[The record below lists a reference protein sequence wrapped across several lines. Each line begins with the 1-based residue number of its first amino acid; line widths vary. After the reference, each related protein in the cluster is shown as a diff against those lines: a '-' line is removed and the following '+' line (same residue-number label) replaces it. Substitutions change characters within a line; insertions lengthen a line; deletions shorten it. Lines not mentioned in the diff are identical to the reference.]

1 MTSLERRGASCCGPL
16 TMFFLV
22 RQKRFWENGNEKLAI
37 MTAFALLGGAALA
50 ETPSEKIGVSS
61 ALGIAPTTQD
71 FVTEAAS
78 VGQFEIQ
85 SSQLAQDRAPDQST
99 KSFAQQMI
107 TDHQKLGSE
116 LKDLVKSK
124 AINVTIPDAMGSS
137 DQSTFDELKTLN
149 GADFDKQYRDDQYSG
164 HKSVVNLFRRYAKGG
179 ENADLKQRAQQTAPM
194 LEHHLQMAHD
204 LDKQA
209 TK

>member
-1 MTSLERRGASCCGPL
+1 MKK
-16 TMFFLV
+16 F
-22 RQKRFWENGNEKLAI
+22 AI

-50 ETPSEKIGVSS
+50 ETPSEKIGVNS

-78 VGQFEIQ
+78 AGQFEIQ
-85 SSQLAQDRAPDQST
+85 SSQLAQDRDPDQST

-107 TDHQKLGSE
+107 TDHRKLDSE

-137 DQSTFDELKTLN
+137 DQSKLDELKTLK
-149 GADFDKQYRDDQYSG
+149 GADFDKQYRDAQYSG
-164 HKSVVNLFRRYAKGG
+164 HKSVVSLFQRYAKGG
-179 ENADLKQRAQQTAPM
+179 ENADLKQWAQQSAPM
-194 LEHHLQMAHD
+194 LEHHLQMARD

>member
-1 MTSLERRGASCCGPL
+1 MRKL
-16 TMFFLV
+16 T
-22 RQKRFWENGNEKLAI
+22 I
-37 MTAFALLGGAALA
+37 MTVFALLGGAALA
-50 ETPSEKIGVSS
+50 ETPSEKIGVNS

-78 VGQFEIQ
+78 AGQFETQ
-85 SSQLAQDRAPDQST
+85 SSQLAQDRDPDQST
-99 KSFAQQMI
+99 KTFAQQMI
-107 TDHQKLGSE
+107 TDHQKLDSE

-124 AINVTIPDAMGSS
+124 AINVTIPDAMGNS
-137 DQSTFDELKTLN
+137 DQSTLDELKTLN

-164 HKSVVNLFRRYAKGG
+164 HKSVVNLFQRYAKGG
-179 ENADLKQRAQQTAPM
+179 DNADLKQWALQTASM
-194 LEHHLQMAHD
+194 LEHHLQMARD

>member
-1 MTSLERRGASCCGPL
+1 M
-16 TMFFLV
+16 
-22 RQKRFWENGNEKLAI
+22 KKLAI
-37 MTAFALLGGAALA
+37 MTAFVLLGGGALA
-50 ETPSEKIGVSS
+50 ETPSEKIGVNS

-78 VGQFEIQ
+78 AGQFEIQ
-85 SSQLAQDRAPDQST
+85 SSQLAQDRDPDPAT

-107 TDHQKLGSE
+107 ADHQKIGAE

-124 AINVTIPDAMGSS
+124 NIKVTIPDAMGSS
-137 DQSTFDELKTLN
+137 DQSMLDSLKSVN

-164 HKSVVNLFRRYAKGG
+164 HKNVVNLFQRYARGG
-179 ENADLKQRAQQTAPM
+179 DNPDLQQWAQKTTPI
-194 LEHHLQMAHD
+194 LEHHLEMSRS

-209 TK
+209 SE